1 MGAPFRYG
9 QTDERLPR
17 FQPVFF
23 PLVALS
29 QLEIVSTVQGM
40 YKDCSTCKG
49 RGNLF
54 FS

>member
-23 PLVALS
+23 PLVALG
-29 QLEIVSTVQGM
+29 QLEIVFAVQGM
-40 YKDCSTCKG
+40 HKDCSTRKSG
-49 RGNLF
+49 GNLF